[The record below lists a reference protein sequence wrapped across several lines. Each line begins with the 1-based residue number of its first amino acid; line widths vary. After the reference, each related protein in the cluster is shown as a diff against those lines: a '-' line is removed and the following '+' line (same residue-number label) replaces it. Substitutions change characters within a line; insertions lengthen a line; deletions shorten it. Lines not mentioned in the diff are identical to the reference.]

1 MTPNNRIKFMAKT
14 AFIAALYTV
23 LTWLCSLVGL
33 SSGVIQLRLSEA
45 LIVMIVFTPAAV
57 PGMTIGCL
65 LSNLLTGAIPWDV
78 VFGTLAT
85 LIGAVG
91 GYLLRRYPALVPLP
105 NILANAVIIP
115 LILRYAYGAPDAL
128 SFLVITVL
136 IGEVL
141 SSGVFG
147 LLLYSVL
154 KKYKRYLN

>member
-85 LIGAVG
+85 LCAAFLT
-91 GYLLRRYPALVPLP
+91 YLLKDIKFKGTETDVASTLPAD
-105 NILANAVIIP
+105 AVNFVS
-115 LILRYAYGAPDAL
+115 Y
-128 SFLVITVL
+128 FV
-136 IGEVL
+136 
-141 SSGVFG
+141 SS
-147 LLLYSVL
+147 
-154 KKYKRYLN
+154 